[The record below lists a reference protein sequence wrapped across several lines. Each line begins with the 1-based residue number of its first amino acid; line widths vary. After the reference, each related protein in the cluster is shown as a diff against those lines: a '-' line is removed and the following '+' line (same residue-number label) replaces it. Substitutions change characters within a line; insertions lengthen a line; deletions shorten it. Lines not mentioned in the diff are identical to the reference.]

1 MSCCGN
7 KKDVNK
13 NANTSVVKQDNRSH
27 NQVRAAKVF
36 GTDDSVQTGVVTKGF
51 IPIR

>member
-7 KKDVNK
+7 KKDVNHISTG
-13 NANTSVVKQDNRSH
+13 NAKHKQI
-27 NQVRAAKVF
+27 RATKILGV
-36 GTDDSVQTGVVTKGF
+36 DDAPVASDTKGF